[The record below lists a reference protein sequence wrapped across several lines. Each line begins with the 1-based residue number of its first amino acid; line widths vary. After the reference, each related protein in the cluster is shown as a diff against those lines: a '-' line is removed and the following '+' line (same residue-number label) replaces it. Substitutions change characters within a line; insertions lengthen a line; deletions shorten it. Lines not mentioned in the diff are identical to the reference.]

1 MTDAQKIKIGN
12 LREAGYGY
20 KKIADEMGL
29 SENTVKTYCRRH
41 GLGGYLAKEMNT
53 ERQEKHLCL
62 CCGVPVEQLPGRKEK
77 KFCSDKCRNKW
88 WNAHLDKVNR
98 KAVYEYECPHCKKS
112 FTAYGNANRKY
123 CSHECYIADR
133 FGGGSDE

>member
-1 MTDAQKIKIGN
+1 MTDAQRIQIRN
-12 LREAGYGY
+12 LRAAGLGY
-20 KKIADEMGL
+20 KKIAEQMEL

-41 GLGGYLAKEMNT
+41 GLGGATALQG
-53 ERQEKHLCL
+53 ERTDKHLCL
-62 CCGVPVEQLPGRKEK
+62 CCGVEVVQNPGRKAK
-77 KFCSDKCRNKW
+77 KFCSDRCRNKW

-98 KAVYEYECPHCKKS
+98 KAVYEYQCPYCKKT

-133 FGGGSDE
+133 FGGGMDD